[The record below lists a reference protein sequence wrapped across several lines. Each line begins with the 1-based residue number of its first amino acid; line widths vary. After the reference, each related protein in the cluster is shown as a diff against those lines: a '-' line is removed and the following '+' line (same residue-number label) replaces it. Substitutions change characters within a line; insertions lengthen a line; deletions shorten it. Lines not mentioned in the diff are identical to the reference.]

1 MRDHRAVVRRLLGLA
16 ASFCLAGCAVS
27 DPTQYYTLGQ
37 AAAGSVESRANASTP
52 RSVVAGTGTV
62 TIGVGPV
69 IVPSYL
75 DRSQIVIRTGAD
87 TVEILTFH
95 RWAEPLEDGIA
106 RVLAEEVAARVPT
119 ERVVMFPWRGVVA
132 RTIQYQVVVAVL
144 HFDGRPGSNV
154 TLDARWRILAGDGR
168 ELAFRRST
176 VIQGV
181 ERSGYEPM
189 VAAMGRALS
198 TLGQEIATEIRALP
212 RDEEARR

>member
-1 MRDHRAVVRRLLGLA
+1 MTRLRAIRQPLFALTVSIGL
-16 ASFCLAGCAVS
+16 SSCAVS
-27 DPTQYYTLGQ
+27 DPTQFYTL
-37 AAAGSVESRANASTP
+37 SRATPPHASTATVSMAM
-52 RSVVAGTGTV
+52 RSVDATGIV
-62 TIGVGPV
+62 GIGVGPV
-69 IVPSYL
+69 MMPGYL

-119 ERVVMFPWRGVVA
+119 ERVVIFPWRGVVA

-144 HFDGRPGSNV
+144 HFDGRPGSDV
-154 TLDARWRILAGDGR
+154 TLDARWRILAADGR

>member
-1 MRDHRAVVRRLLGLA
+1 MTRGWRIARRLLALTVSIGL
-16 ASFCLAGCAVS
+16 SSCAVS
-27 DPTQYYTLGQ
+27 DPTLFYIL
-37 AAAGSVESRANASTP
+37 SRATPPRASTATVSIAMS
-52 RSVVAGTGTV
+52 SVDRTGIV
-62 TIGVGPV
+62 GIGVGPV
-69 IVPSYL
+69 MMPGYL

-87 TVEILTFH
+87 KVEISTFH

-106 RVLAEEVAARVPT
+106 RVLAEEIATR
-119 ERVVMFPWRGVVA
+119 VVA

-144 HFDGRPGSNV
+144 HFDGRPGSDV

>member
-1 MRDHRAVVRRLLGLA
+1 MTRGWRIARSLLALTVSIGL
-16 ASFCLAGCAVS
+16 SSCAVS
-27 DPTQYYTLGQ
+27 DPTQFYTL
-37 AAAGSVESRANASTP
+37 SRATPPRASTATDSIAMS
-52 RSVVAGTGTV
+52 SVDRTGIV
-62 TIGVGPV
+62 GIGVGPV
-69 IVPSYL
+69 MMPGYL

-87 TVEILTFH
+87 KVEISTFR

-106 RVLAEEVAARVPT
+106 RVLAEEIATR
-119 ERVVMFPWRGVVA
+119 VVA
-132 RTIQYQVVVAVL
+132 RTFQYQVAVAVL
-144 HFDGRPGSNV
+144 HFDGRPGSDV